1 MNRFVAVTQIIFLFL
16 WSAAASHA
24 QSKEFGLQ
32 VGVAQY
38 LGDLAPSV
46 SLGETNEFLCGFYQ
60 KNSNTGFFSWKF
72 AGSYGRISGSDANFK
87 DNSLRNLNFRSI
99 LVEGSLQFEFNFQKF
114 LIGLRAEKFS
124 PYVFTGIGLTY
135 YNPQGELN
143 GTWHDLRPLSTEG
156 QGIGGPRTYS
166 TITPVIP
173 IGGGVKWYIGKQW
186 NFGVFAG
193 YRYSFSD
200 YLDDVSG
207 TYFDNATIFERKGD
221 IAAQLADKSLEQFG
235 FDGNQRGNPD
245 RNDWYVFFGCSI
257 SYWISDRICYN
268 FQ

>member
-1 MNRFVAVTQIIFLFL
+1 MSRFIAVAQFITVLCFWT
-16 WSAAASHA
+16 STSVA

-32 VGVAQY
+32 VGAAQY
-38 LGDLAPSV
+38 LGDLAPSFAV
-46 SLGETNEFLCGFYQ
+46 GESKEFITAFYQ

-72 AGSYGRISGSDANFK
+72 SGSYARISGSDQNFK
-87 DNSLRNLNFRSI
+87 ANTLRNLNFKSV
-99 LVEGSLQFEFNFQKF
+99 LLEGSIQFEFNFQKF

-124 PYVFTGIGLTY
+124 PYVFTGLGATY
-135 YNPQGELN
+135 YNPQGQLN

-156 QGIGGPRTYS
+156 QGIGGAKAYS
-166 TITPVIP
+166 SVTPVIP
-173 IGGGVKWYIGKQW
+173 LGGGVKWYIGKQW

-193 YRYSFSD
+193 YRYTFTD

-221 IAAQLADKSLEQFG
+221 IAAQLADMSTDQYGYNGK
-235 FDGNQRGNPD
+235 QRGNPD

-257 SYWISDRICYN
+257 SYWIQDRICYN

>member
-1 MNRFVAVTQIIFLFL
+1 MNRFIAIAQVLTLLFL
-16 WSAAASHA
+16 NHAVSQA

-32 VGVAQY
+32 VGAAQY

-46 SLGETNEFLCGFYQ
+46 ALGETNEFLCGFYQ
-60 KNSNTGFFSWKF
+60 KNSNNGFLSWKF
-72 AGSYGRISGSDANFK
+72 AGAYGRISGSDANFK
-87 DNSLRNLNFRSI
+87 ANTLRNLNFRSV
-99 LVEGSLQFEFNFQKF
+99 LLEGSIQFEFNFQKF

-124 PYVFTGIGLTY
+124 PYVFSGIGVTY

-156 QGIGGPRTYS
+156 QGLGGPRTYS

-173 IGGGVKWYIGKQW
+173 LGGGLKWYIGKQW

-193 YRYSFSD
+193 ARYTFTD

-207 TYFDNATIFERKGD
+207 LYFDNATIFERKGE
-221 IAAQLADKSLEQFG
+221 IAAQLADKSLDQSG
-235 FDGNQRGNPD
+235 FAATQRGNPN
-245 RNDWYVFFGCSI
+245 RNDWYWFFGCSI
-257 SYWISDRICYN
+257 SYWIQDRICYN